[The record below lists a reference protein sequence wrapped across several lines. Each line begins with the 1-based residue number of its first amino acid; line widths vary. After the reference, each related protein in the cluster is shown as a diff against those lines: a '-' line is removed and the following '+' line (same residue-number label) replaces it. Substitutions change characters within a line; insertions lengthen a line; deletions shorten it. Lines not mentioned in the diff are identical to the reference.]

1 MSSELMKKVT
11 GFVLI
16 ALLLCSLS
24 FLLKLCL
31 VPVTYRKLVVS
42 SRIFTCASRSINFL
56 SPLQLQRAQLQ
67 EWASDQGCSLHL
79 SHWARVFLC
88 HLMLHELLGGFF
100 SSFSPFPGHCGLMF
114 GQGLFSLYF
123 LQKSRWASPCL
134 NCGLPAHIFILHYL
148 ARRTLK
154 WRLFIPPYG
163 DMDGLQNIK
172 IYIFQ
177 LCRLCFL
184 LGIEDGGNPV
194 NQKANVIASSE

>member
-16 ALLLCSLS
+16 APLLCSLS

-31 VPVTYRKLVVS
+31 VPVTYRKLMVS

-67 EWASDQGCSLHL
+67 ERASDQGCSLHL

-100 SSFSPFPGHCGLMF
+100 PVFLPFLAIVGWCLAKVFFHYIVCTRAGEPVLAWTVGFQHTSLSSIILQGELWNGDFS
-114 GQGLFSLYF
+114 F
-123 LQKSRWASPCL
+123 LPMEIWMV
-134 NCGLPAHIFILHYL
+134 Y
-148 ARRTLK
+148 
-154 WRLFIPPYG
+154 
-163 DMDGLQNIK
+163 K
-172 IYIFQ
+172 I
-177 LCRLCFL
+177 
-184 LGIEDGGNPV
+184 
-194 NQKANVIASSE
+194 